1 MNIEPQSHDSQD
13 HGPWIPWA
21 EARLA
26 IAQNAA
32 HVFDVTLFFV
42 QKGPAWRHGF
52 LAFLIEHLD
61 TEGIFPL
68 CE

>member
-32 HVFDVTLFFV
+32 HVFDVTLFFCAERT
-42 QKGPAWRHGF
+42 GLETRIP
-52 LAFLIEHLD
+52 
-61 TEGIFPL
+61 GISH
-68 CE
+68 